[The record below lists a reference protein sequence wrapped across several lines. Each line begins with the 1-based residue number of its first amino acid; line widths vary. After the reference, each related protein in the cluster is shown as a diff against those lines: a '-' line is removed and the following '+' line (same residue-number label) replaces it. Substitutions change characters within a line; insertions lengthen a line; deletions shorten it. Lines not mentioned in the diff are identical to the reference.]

1 MSRVIKAQRD
11 VAVQSAPTLET
22 DEFLSFTDFWQP
34 KQDAEGE
41 EGGEPAVEVVVRSPQ
56 EVAAE
61 EAEEILA
68 RAREQAEV
76 LEREA
81 HERGF
86 AAGEAAG
93 KAEGERRFQERID
106 MLDAMLRGLDS
117 QRGEV
122 LARHEAD
129 LLPLVKTMVD
139 RLVHHE
145 VSVNPLVIQA
155 CLKKA
160 MEFVVENSMV
170 HIHLHSADFNRLK
183 KATLENPRLLEGK
196 NRLQLVE
203 DPAIDEGGCL
213 LKTDFGEIGATLEEC
228 RDKLYGAVDR
238 AFHEALAAEPTGGDG
253 AV

>member
-1 MSRVIKAQRD
+1 MSRIIKAQHG
-11 VAVQSAPTLET
+11 VSVQSAPTLET
-22 DEFLSFTDFWQP
+22 DEFLSFTDFWLP
-34 KQDAEGE
+34 KQEEAE
-41 EGGEPAVEVVVRSPQ
+41 EGGEPTVEVVRSPQ

-68 RAREQAEV
+68 RAREQAEAI
-76 LEREA
+76 EREA

-86 AAGEAAG
+86 AAGEAEG
-93 KAEGERRFQERID
+93 KAEGERQFQERID
-106 MLDAMLRGLDS
+106 MLDTMLRGLDS

-129 LLPLVKTMVD
+129 LLPLVKAMVD

-160 MEFVVENSMV
+160 MEYVVENSMV
-170 HIHLHSADFNRLK
+170 HIHLNSEDFNRLK

-203 DPAIDEGGCL
+203 DPSIDVGGCL

-228 RDKLYGAVDR
+228 RDKLYSAVDR
-238 AFHEALAAEPTGGDG
+238 AFQEALAAEPDGEEGDQ
-253 AV
+253 